1 MMELFGLEGSVTLPS
16 IRANTE
22 YRGMAFVPGVHQLSG
37 LSIEGGSAWRD
48 LSRDP
53 EALEGWCRQQGL
65 LTEIKDSDY
74 AKPKLAVIG

>member
-1 MMELFGLEGSVTLPS
+1 MMEHLGLEGSVTLPS

-22 YRGMAFVPGVHQLSG
+22 YRGMALMPGVHQLSG
-37 LSIEGGSAWRD
+37 SSIEGGSAWRY

-53 EALEGWCRQQGL
+53 AAFEGWCRQQGL
-65 LTEIKDSDY
+65 LTEINDSDY